1 MTHTAIIHS
10 VLLRICR
17 NTRVFHIVTAII
29 VLLITNL
36 ITIAYSEN
44 AEKELSIGES
54 FHYETTLT
62 WRGVLGD
69 LFRIKPEDPPQ
80 YKNYTDT
87 MTIKLPKP
95 EYQGITLEEAIKK
108 RRSVRNYSGKPVTM
122 SQLSQLVFSAQ
133 GTTGKMY
140 GQPLRTTPS
149 AGALYP
155 FEIYVIA
162 NNVDTLDQGI
172 YHYGVLNHTLE
183 LVESGD
189 FRKEITSAGLKQEM
203 LGDSDVVFVL
213 SAIFDRTRHKYGE
226 RGFRYVYIEAGHISQ
241 NIYLQAVSLGLGSVS
256 VGAFLDN
263 EVNQLIGVDGQKE
276 AVIYLHAVGTL

>member
-17 NTRVFHIVTAII
+17 NTRAFYTVIVVI

-44 AEKELSIGES
+44 SEKELSIGES

-69 LFRIKPEDPPQ
+69 LFRTKPEKPPQ
-80 YKNYTDT
+80 YNNYTDT
-87 MTIKLPKP
+87 MIIKLLNRNIKELPLKKP
-95 EYQGITLEEAIKK
+95 LRRDAQSAIIQE
-108 RRSVRNYSGKPVTM
+108 KPVTM

-172 YHYGVLNHTLE
+172 YHY
-183 LVESGD
+183 
-189 FRKEITSAGLKQEM
+189 
-203 LGDSDVVFVL
+203 
-213 SAIFDRTRHKYGE
+213 
-226 RGFRYVYIEAGHISQ
+226 
-241 NIYLQAVSLGLGSVS
+241 
-256 VGAFLDN
+256 AFLIIRWNWLKVEISEKRLRLQD
-263 EVNQLIGVDGQKE
+263 
-276 AVIYLHAVGTL
+276 

>member
-1 MTHTAIIHS
+1 MTYTTIIHS

-17 NTRVFHIVTAII
+17 NTRVFYIVTAIF
-29 VLLITNL
+29 VLLTTTFIL
-36 ITIAYSEN
+36 GVYSEV
-44 AEKELSIGES
+44 AEQKLSIGES

-62 WRGVLGD
+62 WRGVVGD
-69 LFRIKPEDPPQ
+69 LFRSKPEKLPQ

-87 MTIKLPKP
+87 MIIKLPEP

-133 GTTGKMY
+133 GKTGKTY
-140 GQPLRTTPS
+140 GHPLRTTPS

-155 FEIYVIA
+155 FEVYIIA

-183 LVESGD
+183 LIESGD
-189 FRKEITSAGLKQEM
+189 FRKDITSAGLKQEM

-241 NIYLQAVSLGLGSVS
+241 NIYLQAVSLGLGSVG

-263 EVNQLIGVDGQKE
+263 EVNQLIGIDGQKE

>member
-1 MTHTAIIHS
+1 MTHTATIHS

-17 NTRVFHIVTAII
+17 NTRMYYIVTAIV
-29 VLLITNL
+29 VLLT
-36 ITIAYSEN
+36 TTFTPGVYSED

-69 LFRIKPEDPPQ
+69 LFRNKPEKPPQ

-87 MTIKLPKP
+87 MTIKLPEP
-95 EYQGITLEEAIKK
+95 EYQRITLEEAIKK

-133 GTTGKMY
+133 GTTGKTY
-140 GQPLRTTPS
+140 GKPLRTTPS

-189 FRKEITSAGLKQEM
+189 FRKKITSAGLKQEM

-241 NIYLQAVSLGLGSVS
+241 NIYLQAVSLGLGSVG

-263 EVNQLIGVDGQKE
+263 EVNRLIGVDGQKE

>member
-1 MTHTAIIHS
+1 MTHTSIIRCG
-10 VLLRICR
+10 LLRISQ
-17 NTRVFHIVTAII
+17 NKRVFPIVIAAM
-29 VLLITNL
+29 VLLITTF
-36 ITIAYSEN
+36 IQFAYSED

-54 FHYETTLT
+54 FHYETSLT
-62 WRGVLGD
+62 WRGVIGD
-69 LFRIKPEDPPQ
+69 LFRIKPKMPPQ
-80 YKNYTDT
+80 YKNYTNAEI
-87 MTIKLPKP
+87 IKLPKP
-95 EYQGITLEEAIKK
+95 EYQGIPLEEAIEKQ
-108 RRSVRNYSGKPVTM
+108 RSVRNYSGKSVTM
-122 SQLSQLVFSAQ
+122 FQLSQLLFSAQ
-133 GTTGKMY
+133 GTTGKIY
-140 GQPLRTTPS
+140 GAPLRTTPS

-162 NNVDTLDQGI
+162 NNVENLKRGI

-256 VGAFLDN
+256 VGAFLDDK
-263 EVNQLIGVDGQKE
+263 VNHLIGVDGQKE

>member
-1 MTHTAIIHS
+1 MKYTAIIHS
-10 VLLRICR
+10 ILLRICQ
-17 NTRVFHIVTAII
+17 NTRVSHIVTATIM
-29 VLLITNL
+29 LLTTTFISSV
-36 ITIAYSEN
+36 YSEDS
-44 AEKELSIGES
+44 EKELSIGES

-69 LFRIKPEDPPQ
+69 LFRNKPEKPPQ

-87 MTIKLPKP
+87 MIIKLPEP
-95 EYQGITLEEAIKK
+95 EYQGIPLEEAIKK
-108 RRSVRNYSGKPVTM
+108 RRSARNYSGKPVTM

-133 GTTGKMY
+133 GMTGKTY
-140 GQPLRTTPS
+140 GHPLRTTPS

-172 YHYGVLNHTLE
+172 YHYSILDHTLE
-183 LVESGD
+183 LVKSGD

-213 SAIFDRTRHKYGE
+213 SAVFDRTRHKYGE

-263 EVNQLIGVDGQKE
+263 EVNRLIDVDGQKE
-276 AVIYLHAVGTL
+276 AVIYLHAVGAL

>member
-10 VLLRICR
+10 VLLRIYR

-29 VLLITNL
+29 VLLTTTFIP
-36 ITIAYSEN
+36 IVYSEN
-44 AEKELSIGES
+44 KELSIGES
-54 FHYETTLT
+54 FHYETSLT

-69 LFRIKPEDPPQ
+69 LIRIKPENPPQ

-95 EYQGITLEEAIKK
+95 EYQGIPLEEAIGK
-108 RRSVRNYSGKPVTM
+108 RRSVRNYSRKPITM
-122 SQLSQLVFSAQ
+122 FQLSQLVFSAQ

-155 FEIYVIA
+155 FEIYVIT

-213 SAIFDRTRHKYGE
+213 SAVFDRTRHKYGE

-263 EVNQLIGVDGQKE
+263 EVNQLISVDGQKE

>member
-1 MTHTAIIHS
+1 M
-10 VLLRICR
+10 LP
-17 NTRVFHIVTAII
+17 IVTTII
-29 VLLITNL
+29 VLLLAIF
-36 ITIAYSEN
+36 IPVAYSED

-54 FHYETTLT
+54 FHYETSLT

-69 LFRIKPEDPPQ
+69 LFRIKPEKPPQ

-87 MTIKLPKP
+87 MIIKLPKP
-95 EYQGITLEEAIKK
+95 EYQGITLEEAINK

-213 SAIFDRTRHKYGE
+213 SAVFDRTRHKYGE

-276 AVIYLHAVGTL
+276 AVIYLHGVGTL